1 MWALSYV
8 EATNTLCLSSFTLP
22 HVLVCL
28 GLDGDAKWS
37 TYLSPGC
44 CGGSPVSLPNGDLVV
59 SSGCGGVLSWLD
71 STGRVK
77 HRSTPDERRA
87 LYSSHVTAL
96 SDSSC
101 IVRGDGVASY
111 TADGAL
117 RWQQPED
124 CSCFDYDERLG
135 RLATAGW
142 SQTQNKSVTIRCVKN
157 LDRRSARA

>member
-1 MWALSYV
+1 MS
-8 EATNTLCLSSFTLP
+8 P

-28 GLDGDAKWS
+28 GLEGEARWS
-37 TYLSPGC
+37 TFLSPGC
-44 CGGSPVSLPNGDLVV
+44 CGGSPVSLPTGDLVV

-101 IVRGDGVASY
+101 IVRGNGVASY

-117 RWQQPED
+117 RWQWPED

-135 RLATAGW
+135 LLATTGW
-142 SQTQNKSVTIRCVKN
+142 SKAEEKCVTIACVKN